1 MIIYFGIFRDI
12 SCFAYQI
19 LENWWQYFDIYN
31 IGVISN
37 DNEWFL
43 FLCYL
48 MKVNQK
54 QIKNNLSDLKII
66 WYVRISRFSLGTSG
80 RGGNEAVKRWPLNI
94 AFPPKYNFPDKGVC
108 ISRRNQND
116 FPLNHLN
123 LQCSTR
129 RAKSNN
135 QLIKYLYIAELMTF
149 KILAAEQLRS
159 Q

>member
-1 MIIYFGIFRDI
+1 MVSF
-12 SCFAYQI
+12 
-19 LENWWQYFDIYN
+19 W
-31 IGVISN
+31 N
-37 DNEWFL
+37 DNGWLL
-43 FLCYL
+43 FLCFIFYWSKSSSIWKKIEWFENYL
-48 MKVNQK
+48 F
-54 QIKNNLSDLKII
+54 
-66 WYVRISRFSLGTSG
+66 VRISRFSRGTSG

-149 KILAAEQLRS
+149 KILAAERFRS
-159 Q
+159 K